1 MSSKLKSINELY
13 EEIIQLV
20 SSDPEIW
27 QSFLK
32 CASMNYK
39 YNFSEQLLIFA
50 QKPSAISCAELETWN
65 KSLNRWVN
73 KGAKGIALL
82 DETNGYLKLKYV
94 FDVAD
99 THSRY
104 GKDISL
110 WKVDEI
116 YENQIIEAL
125 ENKYGI
131 LENKSNF
138 SEALKS
144 VSSNLTEDNY
154 GDYLN
159 DLINNKANTRLE
171 RVDDEVIE
179 LWYKTLLSNSVLLM
193 LMNRCGINPNFNFT
207 HQDFIEIRNFND
219 INTITRLGSAVSQ
232 IAEMGLREIYSTLK
246 KIRISE
252 IEKNRTFDKSAKMLY
267 DNAED
272 EKKTE
277 RSDNYEY
284 NLSKNRG
291 LSTTKP
297 NTRKQEGKAI
307 RKIFSNETT
316 VSEREQERVLSNS
329 INEEPTDTTFD
340 RDSETERSSIG
351 RTNLSNEKNE
361 EHNRGNESNRPNEM
375 GWDDEQYQDNSRGD
389 SAERDNLQL
398 NIYKPSANATYYVVT
413 DAKINQILSTTP
425 HLKKTNIE
433 IVNYFEKEKDTSERT
448 QFIRSIFNSDYTG
461 IMIDDEMFGYKTF
474 DNGVL
479 FWRGNFLSRDTESFV
494 EWKDL
499 VSHYRSMILLKQL
512 NSRHHILEKEQ
523 LTLFEEEKF
532 VPNELEFTEEFV
544 DEFLQTV
551 FGGTNGK
558 YEIYEKFTK
567 GLSNI
572 EKVAF
577 LKKEYGSTCLGGSH
591 TITGSGIGY
600 NCDSK
605 GIEFNRGYLGKS
617 ARKKLF
623 SWNYIVNRINRS
635 IIEDKYLNERE
646 KKEYEFWLEN
656 KNTSDNFEIQE
667 DKTFEEENSDIIDEF
682 SLEQEID
689 DDIPIPIEKNNPNLT
704 FKRERN
710 VDDYDLHPKVPYNE
724 RINYKITDNDLGVGT
739 AKERFKNNIKA
750 IKVLKKCEAEDRYA
764 TDEEQ
769 EILSKYVGWGGL
781 SQAFDVHNTSWENEY
796 NELKELLT
804 KEEYEQAM
812 ETTLTAFYTPPV
824 VIKSMYKALE
834 NMGFEK
840 GNILEPSCGIGNF
853 IGLLPNNDNLKI
865 YGVEIDS
872 ISGRIARQ
880 LYQKSSIAI
889 KGFEETNYS
898 DSFFDV
904 AIGNVPFGNYK
915 VADKRYDKNNFLIHD
930 YFFAKAL
937 DKVRPGGIIAF
948 ITSKGTL
955 DKENSNFR
963 KYLSQRADL
972 IGAIRLPN
980 DVFKN
985 SAGTEVTTDIIF
997 LQKREAIT
1005 DIEPNWVHLGTT
1017 EDGIKMNNY
1026 FIDNPQ
1032 NVLGSMKIVTTQFG
1046 LDTACIPFDNENL
1059 EDLLDDAIANIHAE
1073 IKEYQLEDIGEEED
1087 LSIEAEV
1094 NVKNFSYALIDG
1106 KIYYRENSRMHPQ
1119 DLALTT
1125 ENRIK
1130 GLIEIRDCARELIDL
1145 QLEDAPDELIKQE
1158 QEKLNDLYDK
1168 FTKKYGLINSRANSS
1183 AFSNDNSYFL
1193 LCSLEILNE
1202 NGGLLRKAD
1211 IFTKRTIRPHIEIK
1225 KANNA
1230 NEALILSISEK
1241 AKVDMDYMKSLL
1253 NKSEEEILKELDG
1266 EIFILPTETDEKV
1279 YVSANEYLT
1288 GNVREKLREA
1298 ERCNNINPIFEKNI
1312 EHLKRVIPKEIT
1324 TGEIGIRLGATWIP
1338 TEEIESFIFELLD
1351 LSYYGRCKLKVH
1363 YSELNGEW
1371 NIEGKHI
1378 ERNSVEVTSTY
1389 GTNRAN
1395 AYRLLED
1402 ALNLRDTRI
1411 FDYKINDEGKRVEVL
1426 NKKET
1431 AIAQAK
1437 QEQIRQAF
1445 QEWVWKEPERRERL
1459 TKLYNDIF
1467 NAIRPREY
1475 DGSYIK
1481 FKGMNP
1487 EIKLREHQANAIARI
1502 LYGGN
1507 TLLAHEVGAGK
1518 TFEMVAAA
1526 MESKRL
1532 GLCNKSLFVVPNH
1545 IIEQFASEF
1554 LQLYPS
1560 ANILVSTKK
1569 DFETSNR
1576 KKFCSRIATG
1586 DYDAIIIGHSQFEKI
1601 PMSIKRQEEILKQ
1614 QLEETIKG
1622 IVELKEAGGE
1632 SFSIKMLMR
1641 TKKSI
1646 ERKLEKLN
1654 NRDKKDD
1661 VITFEEL
1668 GVDRLFIDE
1677 AHYYK
1682 NLFLYTKMR
1691 NVGGIS
1697 QTESQKSS
1705 DLFMK
1710 CRYLDELTNNKGT
1723 IFATGTPISNSMVEL
1738 YTMQRYLQYDTL
1750 LKYKL
1755 QHFDAWAST
1764 FGETVTA
1771 IELAPEGTGYRAK
1784 TRFAKFYNIPELM
1797 SMFREVADIKT
1808 ADTLNLPVP
1817 KAHYTNVVVK
1827 PSEIQLEMVKSFA
1840 ERAEKVRK
1848 REVDASEDNMLKI
1861 TNDGRKLALDQRL
1874 IDEMLPDEENSK
1886 IATCAENVYK
1896 IWEENKDK
1904 KLTQLIF
1911 CDLSTPKGDGTF
1923 NVYDDMKKKL
1933 IERGVPEEDIE
1944 FIHNANNELKK
1955 KELFSKVRK
1964 GQIRTLMGST
1974 SKMGA
1979 GTNCQ
1984 DKLIA
1989 LHDLDCPWRPSD
2001 LIQRSGR
2008 IIRQGNQNSDVYIY
2022 RYVTEKTFDAYLYQ
2036 LVENKQK
2043 FISQIMT
2050 SKTPVRSAED
2060 IDEVA
2065 LSYAEIKALA
2075 AGNPLIIEK
2084 TQLDSEV
2091 SKLRLLK
2098 QNHMNQKF
2106 ELESKII
2113 NFYPSY
2119 INGLEKAVKN
2129 YEADM
2134 DYLEQNFVSNED
2146 VFTPMIIENIE
2157 YTDKKEAGEKLL
2169 EYVTHDITTKPV
2181 EIGEYKGFKIQVW
2194 YDRFYQ
2200 KHKLSLTRN
2209 SISII
2214 ELGNSANGNL
2224 TRIDNVLNNFSKKIE
2239 DSKDELERTKK
2250 ELEKAKSEVNRPFP
2264 QEQELNEKSKR
2275 LDELNIKLNLNEKT
2289 NEIIDDK
2296 EIQDVEEN
2304 QVYKEDYER

>member
-13 EEIIQLV
+13 EETIQLV
-20 SSDPEIW
+20 SSDSEIW

-110 WKVDEI
+110 WKVDKI
-116 YENQIIEAL
+116 YENQIVEAL

-131 LENKSNF
+131 LENKDNF

-154 GDYLN
+154 SDYLN
-159 DLINNKANTRLE
+159 DLINNKSNTQLE
-171 RVDDEVIE
+171 KVDDEIIE
-179 LWYKTLLSNSVLLM
+179 LWYKSLLSNSISLM
-193 LMNRCGINPNFNFT
+193 IMNRCGINPNFT

-252 IEKNRTFDKSAKMLY
+252 IEKNRTFDKSVKMLY
-267 DNAED
+267 DNAQD
-272 EKKTE
+272 EKRTE

-297 NTRKQEGKAI
+297 NIGKQEGKAVGE
-307 RKIFSNETT
+307 IFSNEAT
-316 VSEREQERVLSNS
+316 VSEREQARVLSNS
-329 INEEPTDTTFD
+329 INEESIDATFD
-340 RDSETERSSIG
+340 RDSETVRSSVRRINS
-351 RTNLSNEKNE
+351 TNEENE
-361 EHNRGNESNRPNEM
+361 EHNRGNEINRPNEV
-375 GWDDEQYQDNSRGD
+375 GWDDEQHQDDSRRNSV
-389 SAERDNLQL
+389 ERDNLQL
-398 NIYKPSANATYYVVT
+398 NIYKPSVNATYYVVT
-413 DAKINQILSTTP
+413 DEKINQILSTTP

-448 QFIRSIFNSDYTG
+448 QFIRSVFNSDYTG

-479 FWRGNFLSRDTESFV
+479 FWKGNFLSRDTESFV

-499 VSHYRSMILLKQL
+499 VHHYRAMIILKQL
-512 NSRHHILEKEQ
+512 NSKSHTKEKEQ

-532 VPNELEFTEEFV
+532 VPNELEFTDEFV
-544 DEFLQTV
+544 DEFLQTS
-551 FGGTNGK
+551 FSGTNGK

-567 GLSNI
+567 ELSNV

-577 LKKEYGSTCLGGSH
+577 LKKEYGSTYLGGSH

-605 GIEFNRGYLGKS
+605 GIEFNRGYFGKS
-617 ARKKLF
+617 ARRKLF
-623 SWNYIVNRINRS
+623 NWNYIVNRINKS
-635 IIEDKYLNERE
+635 IRQDKYLNEKE
-646 KKEYEFWLEN
+646 KEGYELWLEN
-656 KNTSDNFEIQE
+656 KNINNDFEVQE
-667 DKTFEEENSDIIDEF
+667 DKSLEEENSDVIEEF
-682 SLEQEID
+682 DLEQESD
-689 DDIPIPIEKNNPNLT
+689 DVTPIPTEKNISDLT
-704 FKRERN
+704 FKKKQN
-710 VDDYDLHPKVPYNE
+710 VGESDLHPEIPYNE
-724 RINYKITDNDLGVGT
+724 RINYKITDNNLGVGT
-739 AKERFKNNIKA
+739 AKERFKNNIEA
-750 IKVLKKCEAEDRYA
+750 IKVLKRCEVEDRYA
-764 TDEEQ
+764 TAKEQ

-804 KEEYEQAM
+804 TEEYEQAM

-834 NMGFEK
+834 NMGLEK

-930 YFFAKAL
+930 YFFAKSL
-937 DKVRPGGIIAF
+937 DKVRPGGIIAL

-955 DKENSNFR
+955 DKENPNFR

-972 IGAIRLPN
+972 LGAIRLPN

-985 SAGTEVTTDIIF
+985 SAETEVTTDIIF
-997 LQKREAIT
+997 LQKRDAIT
-1005 DIEPNWVHLGTT
+1005 DVEPNWVHLGTT
-1017 EDGIKMNNY
+1017 SDGITMNNY

-1032 NVLGSMKIVTTQFG
+1032 NVLGSMKNVTTQYG

-1059 EDLLDDAIANIHAE
+1059 EDLLNDAIANIHAE

-1094 NVKNFSYALIDG
+1094 NVKNFSYALIND
-1106 KIYYRENSRMHPQ
+1106 KIYYRENSRMYPQ

-1130 GLIEIRDCARELIDL
+1130 GLIEIRDCTRELINL

-1158 QEKLNDLYDK
+1158 QTKLNDLYDK
-1168 FTKKYGLINSRANSS
+1168 FTKKYGLINNRANSS

-1202 NGGLLRKAD
+1202 NGDLLRKAD
-1211 IFTKRTIRPHIEIK
+1211 IFSKRTIRPHIEVK
-1225 KANNA
+1225 RANNA
-1230 NEALILSISEK
+1230 NEALILSISER
-1241 AKVDMDYMKSLL
+1241 AKVDMDYMRSLL
-1253 NKSEEEILKELDG
+1253 NKSEEEIFQELDG
-1266 EIFILPTETDEKV
+1266 EIFILPTETDERV

-1298 ERCNNINPIFEKNI
+1298 EYYNSINPIFDKNI
-1312 EHLKRVIPKEIT
+1312 EYLKKVIPEEIKT
-1324 TGEIGIRLGATWIP
+1324 SEIGLRLGATWIP
-1338 TEEIESFIFELLD
+1338 AEEIQSFISELLD
-1351 LSYYGRCKLKVH
+1351 LSYFGSLKLKVH

-1378 ERNSVEVTSTY
+1378 EKNSVAVTTTY

-1411 FDYKINDEGKRVEVL
+1411 FDYKINEEGKRVEIL

-1445 QEWVWKEPERRERL
+1445 QDWVWKEPKRREKL
-1459 TKLYNDIF
+1459 TVLYNDIF

-1475 DGSYIK
+1475 DGSHIK
-1481 FKGMNP
+1481 FVGMNP

-1614 QLEETIKG
+1614 QLQETIKG
-1622 IVELKEAGGE
+1622 IIELKENGGE
-1632 SFSIKMLMR
+1632 RFSIKMMMR
-1641 TKKSI
+1641 TKKAI

-1682 NLFLYTKMR
+1682 NLYLYTKMR

-1750 LKYKL
+1750 LKHRL

-1827 PSEIQLEMVKSFA
+1827 PSEIQLEMVKTFA

-1848 REVDASEDNMLKI
+1848 KEVDATEDNMLKI

-1874 IDEMLPDEENSK
+1874 IDELLPDEENSK
-1886 IATCAENVYK
+1886 ISACAENVYK

-1911 CDLSTPKGDGTF
+1911 CDLSTPKGDGSF

-1933 IERGVPEEDIE
+1933 IERGVPAQDIE
-1944 FIHNANNELKK
+1944 FIHNAHNEIKK

-1964 GQIRTLMGST
+1964 GQVRTLMGST

-2008 IIRQGNQNSDVYIY
+2008 IVRQGNQNSDVYIY

-2050 SKTPVRSAED
+2050 SKVPVRSAED

-2098 QNHMNQKF
+2098 QSHMNQKF
-2106 ELESKII
+2106 ELEDKV
-2113 NFYPSY
+2113 NNYYPNQIKS
-2119 INGLEKAVKN
+2119 LEKNIKN
-2129 YEADM
+2129 YELDIEHLELNFPM
-2134 DYLEQNFVSNED
+2134 DGE
-2146 VFTPMIIENIE
+2146 VFSPMIIKDIK
-2157 YTDKKEAGEKLL
+2157 YTDKKEACEKLL
-2169 EYVTHDITTKPV
+2169 EYCMYNITSKPS
-2181 EIGEYKGFKIQVW
+2181 EIGEYKGFKIEVW
-2194 YDRFYQ
+2194 YDNFYH
-2200 KHKLSLTRN
+2200 KHKLSLTKN
-2209 SISII
+2209 SSIVI
-2214 ELGNSANGNL
+2214 EIGNSEIGNL
-2224 TRIDNVLNNFSKKIE
+2224 TRIDNALGNLPKK
-2239 DSKDELERTKK
+2239 LEESK
-2250 ELEKAKSEVNRPFP
+2250 ELLSTTKVQINKAKEGMTKPFP
-2264 QEQELNEKSKR
+2264 QEQELIEKSRR
-2275 LDELNIKLNLNEKT
+2275 LDELNIKLNLNERT
-2289 NEIIDDK
+2289 NEIIDDNESQELE
-2296 EIQDVEEN
+2296 EI
-2304 QVYKEDYER
+2304 QVYKDDYER